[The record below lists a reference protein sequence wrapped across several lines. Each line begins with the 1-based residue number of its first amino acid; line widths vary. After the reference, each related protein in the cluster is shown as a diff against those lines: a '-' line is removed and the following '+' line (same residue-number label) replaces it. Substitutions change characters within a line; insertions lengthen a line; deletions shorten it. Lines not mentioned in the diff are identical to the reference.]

1 MNIAR
6 PTQADASTTTTT
18 RKKRKLY
25 ERFLVLEVSV
35 VEYET
40 PGEYCVIIGNEKVC
54 APFSVPKALYGWLS
68 LLTSTSLR
76 LQVLRLFD
84 EVHSAEKFAQLR
96 GPWVCTEVHP
106 GEYVHVIGQVRAHMP
121 GAPTSHLRSSE

>member
-1 MNIAR
+1 M
-6 PTQADASTTTTT
+6 TT

-54 APFSVPKALYGWLS
+54 GRPFLRTILCAKGPLWLAFLS
-68 LLTSTSLR
+68 R
-76 LQVLRLFD
+76 
-84 EVHSAEKFAQLR
+84 
-96 GPWVCTEVHP
+96 
-106 GEYVHVIGQVRAHMP
+106 
-121 GAPTSHLRSSE
+121 